1 MLRGKPPSLSGSR
14 LGHFLSAL
22 AGDKE
27 GKLDI
32 RAKEPSKAPGAAG
45 ASQFGQE
52 YSRNKY

>member
-32 RAKEPSKAPGAAG
+32 RAKEPSKDPGAAG
-45 ASQFGQE
+45 TSRFGQE